1 MNREQMRR
9 IVEAA
14 LFAADEPVSIDRLV
28 GLFTEAE
35 IQAAQTDAAEVQAAA
50 EASTAPE
57 NPTADAKPLAPA
69 PRALVREAL
78 AAIDRETEGRGYEL
92 AQVASGYRFQV
103 RQALSPWVSRLFAER
118 PPRYS
123 RALLETL
130 ALIVYRQPIT
140 RGEVEE
146 VRGVAVSAS
155 IMRTLLER
163 GWIRAV
169 GQRETPGR
177 PTMYGTT
184 RAFLDYFNLRS
195 LGELP
200 PLEEIKSVL
209 GEEPPEEAAPDVGA
223 EGDEAEAPA
232 EPEADAV
239 DNQAADAPAET
250 ADAAN
255 VVRLP
260 APDGANRVE

>member
-1 MNREQMRR
+1 MRR
-9 IVEAA
+9 ADIKRVVEAA
-14 LFAADEPVSIDRLV
+14 LLAAGEPVRLDRLV
-28 GLFTEAE
+28 GLFSEAE
-35 IQAAQTDAAEVQAAA
+35 WRAARECDDDEQDAT
-50 EASTAPE
+50 SS
-57 NPTADAKPLAPA
+57 

-78 AAIDRETEGRGYEL
+78 AAIEQEAEGRGYEL
-92 AQVASGYRFQV
+92 AHVASGYRFQV
-103 RQALSPWVSRLFAER
+103 RQELGPWVSRLFEER

-140 RGEVEE
+140 RGEVED
-146 VRGVAVSAS
+146 VRGVAVAPS

-195 LGELP
+195 LSELP
-200 PLEEIKSVL
+200 PLDEIKSL
-209 GEEPPEEAAPDVGA
+209 LAPEESDS
-223 EGDEAEAPA
+223 DDEAPA
-232 EPEADAV
+232 PTPPD
-239 DNQAADAPAET
+239 
-250 ADAAN
+250 DAAKPSN

-260 APDGANRVE
+260 STEDDGGS

>member
-1 MNREQMRR
+1 MRRAEVKR

-14 LFAADEPVSIDRLV
+14 LLAADEPVSVERLAA
-28 GLFTEAE
+28 LFTEAE
-35 IQAAQTDAAEVQAAA
+35 LGATEAELAAA
-50 EASTAPE
+50 EAELAAATQDASEAPSAAPE
-57 NPTADAKPLAPA
+57 DASPQPDPASAALASKS
-69 PRALVREAL
+69 PRAVVRAVL
-78 AAIDRETEGRGYEL
+78 AEIERETEGRGYEL
-92 AQVASGYRFQV
+92 AHVASGYRFQV
-103 RQALSPWVSRLFAER
+103 RQELSPWVSRLFDER

-140 RGEVEE
+140 RGEVED
-146 VRGVAVSAS
+146 VRGVSVSAS

-195 LGELP
+195 LSELP
-200 PLEEIKSVL
+200 PLDEIKSL
-209 GEEPPEEAAPDVGA
+209 IEPALEQNEANEANEEAPSPVSPDSVT
-223 EGDEAEAPA
+223 
-232 EPEADAV
+232 EPS
-239 DNQAADAPAET
+239 
-250 ADAAN
+250 N
-255 VVRLP
+255 VVRLTT
-260 APDGANRVE
+260 ADNADDANKT

>member
-1 MNREQMRR
+1 MHGDQVKR

-14 LFAADEPVSIDRLV
+14 LLVADEPLSVDRLL
-28 GLFTEAE
+28 GLFTEDE
-35 IQAAQTDAAEVQAAA
+35 
-50 EASTAPE
+50 
-57 NPTADAKPLAPA
+57 LAPA
-69 PRALVREAL
+69 GEDAGEAPAAEDSPDDETNPADNPRTVVRAALD
-78 AAIDRETEGRGYEL
+78 AIERDAEGRGYEL
-92 AQVASGYRFQV
+92 ARIANGYRLQV
-103 RQALSPWVSRLFAER
+103 RQELSAWVSRLFDER

-140 RGEVEE
+140 RGEVED

-184 RAFLDYFNLRS
+184 RAFLSYFNLRS
-195 LGELP
+195 LSELP
-200 PLEEIKSVL
+200 PLDEIKSL
-209 GEEPPEEAAPDVGA
+209 IEPALEQADADNAGEEPEAPEAPEEDA
-223 EGDEAEAPA
+223 A
-232 EPEADAV
+232 EPS
-239 DNQAADAPAET
+239 
-250 ADAAN
+250 N

-260 APDGANRVE
+260 TADDAG

>member
-1 MNREQMRR
+1 MQAEQVQR

-14 LFAADEPVSIDRLV
+14 LLVADEPLSVERLL

-35 IQAAQTDAAEVQAAA
+35 LAAAVQDAREEHTSAA
-50 EASTAPE
+50 EAPPDDE
-57 NPTADAKPLAPA
+57 TADS
-69 PRALVREAL
+69 PRTVVRTALT
-78 AAIDRETEGRGYEL
+78 AIERDAEGRGYEL
-92 AQVASGYRFQV
+92 ARIANGYRLQV
-103 RQALSPWVSRLFAER
+103 RQELSPWVSRLFDER

-184 RAFLDYFNLRS
+184 RAFLSYFNLRS
-195 LGELP
+195 LSELP
-200 PLEEIKSVL
+200 PLEEIKSL
-209 GEEPPEEAAPDVGA
+209 IEPALLEQGDANDAGEDPSG
-223 EGDEAEAPA
+223 EAPSEGLSEEGEREGPA
-232 EPEADAV
+232 PAVEPEAPEARADAV
-239 DNQAADAPAET
+239 EPS
-250 ADAAN
+250 N

-260 APDGANRVE
+260 NADDADS

>member
-1 MNREQMRR
+1 MQGDQVKR

-14 LFAADEPVSIDRLV
+14 LLVADEPLSVDRLL
-28 GLFTEAE
+28 GLFTEDE
-35 IQAAQTDAAEVQAAA
+35 
-50 EASTAPE
+50 
-57 NPTADAKPLAPA
+57 LAPA
-69 PRALVREAL
+69 GEAPAAEDSPDDETSPADNPRAVVRAAL
-78 AAIDRETEGRGYEL
+78 DAIERDAEGRGYEL
-92 AQVASGYRFQV
+92 ARIANGYRLQV
-103 RQALSPWVSRLFAER
+103 RQELSAWVSRLFDER

-140 RGEVEE
+140 RGEVED

-184 RAFLDYFNLRS
+184 RAFLSYFNLRS
-195 LGELP
+195 LSELP
-200 PLEEIKSVL
+200 PLDEIKSL
-209 GEEPPEEAAPDVGA
+209 IEPALEQAAADNAGE
-223 EGDEAEAPA
+223 EAEAS
-232 EPEADAV
+232 EDG
-239 DNQAADAPAET
+239 AET
-250 ADAAN
+250 SN

-260 APDGANRVE
+260 TADDAE

>member
-1 MNREQMRR
+1 MRRAEVKR

-14 LFAADEPVSIDRLV
+14 LLAADEPVSVERLAA
-28 GLFTEAE
+28 LFTEAE
-35 IQAAQTDAAEVQAAA
+35 LAAA
-50 EASTAPE
+50 TQDASEAPSAAPE
-57 NPTADAKPLAPA
+57 DASPQPDPASAPLASKS
-69 PRALVREAL
+69 PRAVVRAVLAEIEREA
-78 AAIDRETEGRGYEL
+78 EGRGYEL
-92 AQVASGYRFQV
+92 AHVASGYRFQV
-103 RQALSPWVSRLFAER
+103 RQELSPWVSRLFDER

-130 ALIVYRQPIT
+130 ALIAYRQPIT
-140 RGEVEE
+140 RGEVED
-146 VRGVAVSAS
+146 VRGVSVSAS

-195 LGELP
+195 LSELP
-200 PLEEIKSVL
+200 PLDEIKSL
-209 GEEPPEEAAPDVGA
+209 IEPALERNEANEASDGAPSPVSPD
-223 EGDEAEAPA
+223 
-232 EPEADAV
+232 DAT
-239 DNQAADAPAET
+239 DPS
-250 ADAAN
+250 N

-260 APDGANRVE
+260 TADDADDA

>member
-1 MNREQMRR
+1 MDREQLKRV
-9 IVEAA
+9 IEGA
-14 LFAADEPVSIDRLV
+14 LLAADEPVSADRLA
-28 GLFTEAE
+28 GLFTQSELTAVADAPNDDG
-35 IQAAQTDAAEVQAAA
+35 AAQPPPQ
-50 EASTAPE
+50 SS
-57 NPTADAKPLAPA
+57 
-69 PRALVREAL
+69 PRAVVLQAL
-78 AAIDRETEGRGYEL
+78 RAIAEETRGRGYEL
-92 AQVASGYRFQV
+92 AHVASGYRFQV
-103 RQALSPWVSRLFAER
+103 RQELSPWVSRLFSER

-163 GWIRAV
+163 GWIRAI

-195 LGELP
+195 LSELP
-200 PLEEIKSVL
+200 PLEALKSLIQPKLAQEV
-209 GEEPPEEAAPDVGA
+209 D
-223 EGDEAEAPA
+223 
-232 EPEADAV
+232 ADAESATATPE
-239 DNQAADAPAET
+239 DADADN
-250 ADAAN
+250 DAPRQQQAVSN

-260 APDGANRVE
+260 TAES

>member
-1 MNREQMRR
+1 MRR
-9 IVEAA
+9 ADIKRVVEAA
-14 LFAADEPVSIDRLV
+14 LLAAGEPVRLDRLV
-28 GLFTEAE
+28 GLFSEAE
-35 IQAAQTDAAEVQAAA
+35 WRAARESDDDEQDAT
-50 EASTAPE
+50 SS
-57 NPTADAKPLAPA
+57 

-78 AAIDRETEGRGYEL
+78 AAIEQEAEGRGYEL
-92 AQVASGYRFQV
+92 AHVASGYRFQV
-103 RQALSPWVSRLFAER
+103 RQELGPWVSRLFEER

-140 RGEVEE
+140 RGEVED
-146 VRGVAVSAS
+146 VRGVAVAPS

-195 LGELP
+195 LSELP
-200 PLEEIKSVL
+200 PLDEIKSL
-209 GEEPPEEAAPDVGA
+209 LAPEESDAD
-223 EGDEAEAPA
+223 DEAPA
-232 EPEADAV
+232 PTPPD
-239 DNQAADAPAET
+239 
-250 ADAAN
+250 DAAKPSN

-260 APDGANRVE
+260 STEDDGGS

>member
-1 MNREQMRR
+1 MRSAQVQR

-14 LFAADEPVSIDRLV
+14 LLVADEPLSVDRLV
-28 GLFTEAE
+28 GLFTETE
-35 IQAAQTDAAEVQAAA
+35 LAAAVEDAGAA
-50 EASTAPE
+50 EASPADETSPSDSPRTVVRTALTGIE
-57 NPTADAKPLAPA
+57 RDA
-69 PRALVREAL
+69 
-78 AAIDRETEGRGYEL
+78 EGRGYEL
-92 AQVASGYRFQV
+92 ARIANGYRLQV
-103 RQALSPWVSRLFAER
+103 RQELSPWVNRLFDER

-140 RGEVEE
+140 RGEVED

-184 RAFLDYFNLRS
+184 RAFLSYFNLRS
-195 LGELP
+195 LSELP
-200 PLEEIKSVL
+200 PLEEIKSLIEPALEQTDLDNAV
-209 GEEPPEEAAPDVGA
+209 EESQG
-223 EGDEAEAPA
+223 
-232 EPEADAV
+232 
-239 DNQAADAPAET
+239 NET
-250 ADAAN
+250 SEDAAESSN

-260 APDGANRVE
+260 TADDGAP

>member
-1 MNREQMRR
+1 MHGDQVKR

-14 LFAADEPVSIDRLV
+14 LLVADEPLSVDRLL

-35 IQAAQTDAAEVQAAA
+35 
-50 EASTAPE
+50 
-57 NPTADAKPLAPA
+57 LAPA
-69 PRALVREAL
+69 AEGASEAPAAEDSADDETSPRAVVRAAL
-78 AAIDRETEGRGYEL
+78 DAIERDAEGRGYEL
-92 AQVASGYRFQV
+92 ARIANGYRLQV
-103 RQALSPWVSRLFAER
+103 RQELSAWVSRLFDER

-140 RGEVEE
+140 RGEVED

-184 RAFLDYFNLRS
+184 RAFLSYFNLRS
-195 LGELP
+195 LSELP
-200 PLEEIKSVL
+200 PLDEIKSL
-209 GEEPPEEAAPDVGA
+209 IEPALEQADADNAGEEPEAPEAPEDGA
-223 EGDEAEAPA
+223 ESS
-232 EPEADAV
+232 
-239 DNQAADAPAET
+239 
-250 ADAAN
+250 N

-260 APDGANRVE
+260 TADDAE

>member
-1 MNREQMRR
+1 MNGEQMRR

-28 GLFTEAE
+28 GLFTAAE
-35 IQAAQTDAAEVQAAA
+35 LQAAQTDAAEVEATA
-50 EASTAPE
+50 EETS
-57 NPTADAKPLAPA
+57 TADAKPPAPA

-78 AAIDRETEGRGYEL
+78 AAIERETEGRGYEL

-146 VRGVAVSAS
+146 VRGVAISAS

-200 PLEEIKSVL
+200 PLEEIKSAL
-209 GEEPPEEAAPDVGA
+209 GEELGEAAAPD
-223 EGDEAEAPA
+223 
-232 EPEADAV
+232 AV
-239 DNQAADAPAET
+239 DDQAADAPAET

-260 APDGANRVE
+260 APDSADRVE

>member
-1 MNREQMRR
+1 MRRADVKR
-9 IVEAA
+9 IVEGALLAA
-14 LFAADEPVSIDRLV
+14 GEPVRLERLV
-28 GLFTEAE
+28 GIFTQAE
-35 IQAAQTDAAEVQAAA
+35 LRDAQENADEDQAAA
-50 EASTAPE
+50 TV
-57 NPTADAKPLAPA
+57 D

-78 AAIDRETEGRGYEL
+78 AAIEQEAQGRGYEL

-103 RQALSPWVSRLFAER
+103 RQELGPWVSRLFEER

-140 RGEVEE
+140 RGEVED
-146 VRGVAVSAS
+146 VRGVAVSPS

-195 LGELP
+195 LSELP
-200 PLEEIKSVL
+200 PLDEIKSL
-209 GEEPPEEAAPDVGA
+209 MAPALEEVEPSAP
-223 EGDEAEAPA
+223 GDEAPTAAPA
-232 EPEADAV
+232 DDTAEPS
-239 DNQAADAPAET
+239 
-250 ADAAN
+250 N

-260 APDGANRVE
+260 NPQDPGG

>member
-1 MNREQMRR
+1 MQADQVQRV
-9 IVEAA
+9 VEAA
-14 LFAADEPVSIDRLV
+14 LLVADEPLSVERLL

-35 IQAAQTDAAEVQAAA
+35 LAAAAEDAREAHPAAAA
-50 EASTAPE
+50 EAPPDDETAESPRTVVRAAL
-57 NPTADAKPLAPA
+57 TAIERDA
-69 PRALVREAL
+69 
-78 AAIDRETEGRGYEL
+78 EGRGYEL
-92 AQVASGYRFQV
+92 ARIANGYRLQV
-103 RQALSPWVSRLFAER
+103 RQELSPWVSRLFDER

-140 RGEVEE
+140 RGEVED

-184 RAFLDYFNLRS
+184 RAFLSYFNLRS
-195 LGELP
+195 LSELP
-200 PLEEIKSVL
+200 PLEEIKSL
-209 GEEPPEEAAPDVGA
+209 IEPALLEQGDANDAGEDPSGGAPSE
-223 EGDEAEAPA
+223 EGDREGPAPPV
-232 EPEADAV
+232 EPEAPEASADAV
-239 DNQAADAPAET
+239 EPS
-250 ADAAN
+250 N

-260 APDGANRVE
+260 NADDADS

>member
-1 MNREQMRR
+1 MRRADVKR

-14 LFAADEPVSIDRLV
+14 LLAAGEPVRLDRLV

-35 IQAAQTDAAEVQAAA
+35 LLAAQEDAADGQAAGAV
-50 EASTAPE
+50 
-57 NPTADAKPLAPA
+57 N

-78 AAIDRETEGRGYEL
+78 AAIEQEAEGRGYEL

-103 RQALSPWVSRLFAER
+103 RQELGPWVSRLFEER

-140 RGEVEE
+140 RGEVED

-195 LGELP
+195 LSELP
-200 PLEEIKSVL
+200 PLDEIKSL
-209 GEEPPEEAAPDVGA
+209 MAPALEETDSSDAGGAGDAGGEER
-223 EGDEAEAPA
+223 APA
-232 EPEADAV
+232 PP
-239 DNQAADAPAET
+239 N
-250 ADAAN
+250 DAAEPSN

-260 APDGANRVE
+260 SSEDPGTS

>member
-1 MNREQMRR
+1 MHGDQVKR

-14 LFAADEPVSIDRLV
+14 LLVADEPLSVDRLL
-28 GLFTEAE
+28 GLFTEDE
-35 IQAAQTDAAEVQAAA
+35 
-50 EASTAPE
+50 
-57 NPTADAKPLAPA
+57 LAPA
-69 PRALVREAL
+69 GEDAGEAPAAEDSPDAETSPADSPRAVVRAAL
-78 AAIDRETEGRGYEL
+78 DAIERDAEGRGYEL
-92 AQVASGYRFQV
+92 ARIANGYRLQV
-103 RQALSPWVSRLFAER
+103 RQELSAWVSRLFDER

-140 RGEVEE
+140 RGEVED

-184 RAFLDYFNLRS
+184 RAFLSYFNLRS
-195 LGELP
+195 LSELP
-200 PLEEIKSVL
+200 PLDEIKSL
-209 GEEPPEEAAPDVGA
+209 IEPALEQADADNAGEEP
-223 EGDEAEAPA
+223 EAP
-232 EPEADAV
+232 EA
-239 DNQAADAPAET
+239 QEE
-250 ADAAN
+250 DAAESSN

-260 APDGANRVE
+260 TADDAG

>member
-1 MNREQMRR
+1 MRRAEVKR

-14 LFAADEPVSIDRLV
+14 LLAADEPVSVDRLAA
-28 GLFTEAE
+28 LFTEAE
-35 IQAAQTDAAEVQAAA
+35 LGATEAELAAA
-50 EASTAPE
+50 TTQDASEAQSAAPEDASPQPDPTSAALASTSPRTVVRAV
-57 NPTADAKPLAPA
+57 LAEIE
-69 PRALVREAL
+69 REA
-78 AAIDRETEGRGYEL
+78 EGRGYEL
-92 AQVASGYRFQV
+92 AHVASGYRFQV
-103 RQALSPWVSRLFAER
+103 RQELSPWVSRLFDER

-140 RGEVEE
+140 RGEVED
-146 VRGVAVSAS
+146 VRGVSVSAS

-195 LGELP
+195 LSELP
-200 PLEEIKSVL
+200 PLDEIKSL
-209 GEEPPEEAAPDVGA
+209 IEPALEQNEANEANEEAVSPD
-223 EGDEAEAPA
+223 
-232 EPEADAV
+232 
-239 DNQAADAPAET
+239 NAADPS
-250 ADAAN
+250 N

-260 APDGANRVE
+260 NADDVDV

>member
-1 MNREQMRR
+1 MDREQLKRV
-9 IVEAA
+9 IEGA
-14 LFAADEPVSIDRLV
+14 LLAADEPVSADRLA
-28 GLFTEAE
+28 GLFTQSELTAVADAPNDDG
-35 IQAAQTDAAEVQAAA
+35 AAQTPPQ
-50 EASTAPE
+50 SS
-57 NPTADAKPLAPA
+57 
-69 PRALVREAL
+69 PRAVVLQAL
-78 AAIDRETEGRGYEL
+78 RAIAEETRGRGYEL
-92 AQVASGYRFQV
+92 AHVASGYRFQV
-103 RQALSPWVSRLFAER
+103 RQELSPWVSRLFSER

-163 GWIRAV
+163 GWIRAI

-195 LGELP
+195 LSELP
-200 PLEEIKSVL
+200 PLEALKSLIQPKLAQEV
-209 GEEPPEEAAPDVGA
+209 D
-223 EGDEAEAPA
+223 
-232 EPEADAV
+232 ADAESATATPE
-239 DNQAADAPAET
+239 DADADN
-250 ADAAN
+250 DAPRQQQAVSN

-260 APDGANRVE
+260 TAES